1 MVSEGLA
8 TEMIPQGEVQL
19 QVKHHLDECGV
30 MADDRLVSHM
40 HRAYIRAN
48 KTAPTRGRMRGI
60 GRVQRAKK

>member
-19 QVKHHLDECGV
+19 QVKHHLDKGGV

-40 HRAYIRAN
+40 HRVYFRAN
-48 KTAPTRGRMRGI
+48 RTTPTKGRMRGI
-60 GRVQRAKK
+60 G